1 MPAPIDKIGA
11 KVIAPQTEIKSP
23 SGASRFKEL
32 QKAPSESLPA
42 MKEVGAA
49 ERKNIERDLRKRL
62 ESVQTQQPNKIFAG
76 DLKDLRT
83 RLDATANRVEG
94 LGGDVRQRLAA
105 IESQYTAATARLETM
120 PDTNNLRDLLA
131 MQTEMYKMSQNIEIL
146 SKVVDAATSGIKQ
159 TLQTQI

>member
-1 MPAPIDKIGA
+1 MPAHIDKIGA
-11 KVIAPQTEIKSP
+11 KVIAPQTEVKSS
-23 SGASRFKEL
+23 SGVSRFKEL
-32 QKAPSESLPA
+32 KKEPADSLPA

-62 ESVQTQQPNKIFAG
+62 ESAQTQQPNKIFAG

-105 IESQYTAATARLETM
+105 IESQYTAAEAKLKRI

-131 MQTEMYKMSQNIEIL
+131 MQTEMYKMGQNIEIL
-146 SKVVDAATSGIKQ
+146 SKVVDAATSSIKQ
-159 TLQTQI
+159 TLQTQV

>member
-1 MPAPIDKIGA
+1 MPAPIDRIGA
-11 KVIAPQTEIKSP
+11 KVIAPQTEVKSS

-32 QKAPSESLPA
+32 KTKPADSLPA

-49 ERKNIERDLRKRL
+49 ERKSIERDLRKRL
-62 ESVQTQQPNKIFAG
+62 ESAQTQQPNKIFAG

-105 IESQYTAATARLETM
+105 IESQYTAAAAKLDQI

-131 MQTEMYKMSQNIEIL
+131 MQTEMYKMGQNIEIL
-146 SKVVDAATSGIKQ
+146 SKVADAATSGIKQ